1 VCRAEKLAPSALIAA
16 GGTGKT
22 AIALTV
28 LHHEHIIQKYS
39 DRRRFIRCDE
49 FPTSILSFLDRLST
63 VIGAGI
69 KNVTSLAPLR
79 SFIVAQPMVL
89 VLDNAET
96 ILDPHAQDAH
106 AIYAVV
112 EELSRSPNLCLIIT
126 SRLSTIP
133 PDCKRIDVPTLS
145 KDAAQEIFYRIYPEG
160 ERSKL
165 VERLLERLDFHP
177 LSITILATVA
187 SQKLWDYHRILDEWE
202 KQRVKVLQTS
212 HRNQSLAASIEVTL
226 DSPTFRELGPQARE
240 VLGVVAFFPQ
250 GIDEKK
256 LNWLFPDIS
265 DRENIVDAFCMLSL
279 TSHYKGFV
287 TMLAPL
293 REYLRPADF
302 GSPSLLWE
310 VKERYF
316 SRLHLVDEELQPG
329 MPGFEETKWI
339 LRENSNVEHLLETF
353 VAIDEGSEDVWEAY
367 ADFLLHLSWHKPVQ
381 VVPEAEDDDVSGSPE
396 KREGFLSSFGKQ
408 MLRSVSDNLLG
419 QKVIN
424 RFDKVCPWIFIWSPF
439 DTSSRCYQMASYL
452 AENQVD
458 ASGCYAGCAL
468 SKKQSQNPCT
478 SPKSAIMSPAGRYIT
493 GVLQTFFAPNTGA
506 IQWPSRPFAS
516 ILTLI

>member
-1 VCRAEKLAPSALIAA
+1 VCRAERLAPSALIAA

-28 LHHEHIIQKYS
+28 LHHERIVQKYS

-49 FPTSILSFLDRLST
+49 FPTSIVSFLDRLST

-79 SFIVAQPMVL
+79 SFIVAKPMIL

-112 EELSRSPNLCLIIT
+112 EELSQFPNLCLVIT
-126 SRLSTIP
+126 SRLSMIP

-187 SQKLWDYHRILDEWE
+187 SQKLWDYNRILNEWE
-202 KQRVKVLQTS
+202 RQRVKVLQTG
-212 HRNQSLAASIEVTL
+212 HRNRSLAASIEVSL
-226 DSPTFRELGPQARE
+226 DSPTFKELGPRARE

-256 LNWLFPDIS
+256 LDWLFPDNL
-265 DRENIVDAFCMLSL
+265 DRENIVDTFCMLSL
-279 TSHYKGFV
+279 TSRYKGFV
-287 TMLAPL
+287 MMLAPL
-293 REYLRPADF
+293 REYFRPTDL

-329 MPGFEETKWI
+329 VPGFEETKWI
-339 LRENSNVEHLLETF
+339 LGENSNVEHLLETF
-353 VAIDEGSEDVWEAY
+353 AAIDEGSEDVWEAY
-367 ADFLLHLSWHKPVQ
+367 ADFLLHLFWHQPAQ
-381 VVPEAEDDDVSGSPE
+381 AIPGAEDGDISSSLE
-396 KREGFLSSFGKQ
+396 KRKGFLGSFGKR
-408 MLRSVSDNLLG
+408 MLHTVSDNLLG

-424 RFDKVCPWIFIWSPF
+424 RFDKVGLVFSFGPHLTHYP
-439 DTSSRCYQMASYL
+439 
-452 AENQVD
+452 
-458 ASGCYAGCAL
+458 
-468 SKKQSQNPCT
+468 
-478 SPKSAIMSPAGRYIT
+478 
-493 GVLQTFFAPNTGA
+493 GVIKWRH
-506 IQWPSRPFAS
+506 IQWRIKQMPPSVMPDVY
-516 ILTLI
+516 